1 MSGAFAN
8 HAPAAA
14 EGAGA
19 LVAKAQAIIGAAA
32 ARLDMDFH
40 GHAILTASYWNV
52 AGLCALGAAVAI
64 VCALMGRSV
73 GLTMRELPLFRGSTS
88 TPSPEDH
95 RHG

>member
-8 HAPAAA
+8 HAPA
-14 EGAGA
+14 EGAGS
-19 LVAKAQAIIGAAA
+19 LVAKAQAIIGGAAA
-32 ARLDMDFH
+32 ARLDMVFH

-52 AGLCALGAAVAI
+52 AGLCALGAAAAI